1 MSKRSCRLLTSALLI
16 GMAMTSVALAVPVNS
31 WDVAQLP
38 ETKGTVR
45 QYTLTP
51 RGDVDGFILTD
62 GTEVKVPKHLSTQLV
77 YAVRPGDA
85 VTVRGLKA
93 FALPL
98 IDAATITNDATGAMV
113 VDNGPPGPDRWGL
126 ATTITGKVSATLH
139 GPRGEVNG
147 AILENGTILRLGP
160 REAASLSALLQPGQT
175 LAARGVS
182 TTTVLGIV
190 MEVEAVGASPN
201 QLIEI
206 GPPPG
211 GPGRGPGPKRGDRGP
226 PPPPR

>member
-1 MSKRSCRLLTSALLI
+1 LSRLFATTDLSKLFSVNSMSFFLLVFSRVRSAAMPNGRCRMH
-16 GMAMTSVALAVPVNS
+16 GNS
-31 WDVAQLP
+31 WDAAQLP

-62 GTEVKVPKHLSTQLV
+62 GTKV
-77 YAVRPGDA
+77 YAVRPGNA

-113 VDNGPPGPDRWGL
+113 VDNGPPCPDRWGL

-139 GPRGEVNG
+139 GPRGEING
-147 AILENGTILRLGP
+147 ALLENGTILRLGP
-160 REAASLSALLQPGQT
+160 REAAYQSALVQPGQS
-175 LAARGVS
+175 LAARGIS
-182 TTTVLGIV
+182 TTTYHWGPLLPW
-190 MEVEAVGASPN
+190 ARSPI
-201 QLIEI
+201 LLC
-206 GPPPG
+206 
-211 GPGRGPGPKRGDRGP
+211 
-226 PPPPR
+226 

>member
-1 MSKRSCRLLTSALLI
+1 MSERSCPLLTLALLI
-16 GMAMTSVALAVPVNS
+16 GMSITSVALAVPVNT
-31 WDVAQLP
+31 WDAAQLP

-98 IDAATITNDATGAMV
+98 IDAGTITNDATGAMV
-113 VDNGPPGPDRWGL
+113 VDNGPPGPDRWGS
-126 ATTITGKVSATLH
+126 ATTIAGKVSATLH
-139 GPRGEVNG
+139 GPRGEING

-160 REAASLSALLQPGQT
+160 REAASLSALLAPGQT

-190 MEVEAVGASPN
+190 MEVEAIGASPN
-201 QLIEI
+201 QLMEI

>member
-1 MSKRSCRLLTSALLI
+1 MSGRSRLRLTLALLI
-16 GMAMTSVALAVPVNS
+16 GMAITSVASAVPVNR
-31 WDVAQLP
+31 WDGAQLP

-62 GTEVKVPKHLSTQLV
+62 GTEVKVPKHLSAQLV
-77 YAVRPGDA
+77 YAIRPGDA
-85 VTVRGLKA
+85 VTMRGLKA

-98 IDAATITNDATGAMV
+98 IDAAIITNDATGAMV

-139 GPRGEVNG
+139 GARGEVNG

-160 REAASLSALLQPGQT
+160 REAAYLSVLLQPGQS
-175 LAARGVS
+175 LAARGIS
-182 TTTVLGIV
+182 TTTLLGTV
-190 MEVEAVGASPN
+190 MEVEAIGASPN
-201 QLIEI
+201 QLVEI

-211 GPGRGPGPKRGDRGP
+211 GPGRGPGPRPGDWGP

>member
-1 MSKRSCRLLTSALLI
+1 MSGRSRRLLTLVLLTGVAL
-16 GMAMTSVALAVPVNS
+16 TSVALAVPVNS
-31 WDVAQLP
+31 WDAAQFP

-62 GTEVKVPKHLSTQLV
+62 GTEVKVPKHLSAQLV

-98 IDAATITNDATGAMV
+98 IDAATITNDRTGAMV

-160 REAASLSALLQPGQT
+160 REAASLSALLQPGQS
-175 LAARGVS
+175 LAARGIS
-182 TTTVLGIV
+182 TTTLLGTV
-190 MEVEAVGASPN
+190 MEVEAIGASPD
-201 QLIEI
+201 QLVEV

-211 GPGRGPGPKRGDRGP
+211 GPGRGPGPRPGERGP